1 MEINE
6 VTEREE
12 ELNIELDGDLTPKNN
27 AHYST
32 LEYWELRYQ
41 R

>member
-1 MEINE
+1 MENNE
-6 VTEREE
+6 VTE